1 MENVSTSKSTS
12 SRDSWQLSTFKRRK
26 NITTVDNNVEF
37 TTQLLENVPPK
48 MSIIIIEGNNQ
59 L

>member
-1 MENVSTSKSTS
+1 MENISTSKSTS
-12 SRDSWQLSTFKRRK
+12 SFDCWQLSTVKRRK

-48 MSIIIIEGNNQ
+48 ISIIIIEGNYQ